1 MHKAAAIIQ
10 ANFRRHKQ
18 QTDYKRRCWA
28 VTVIQQRFRAQKCK
42 ELQEK
47 RYQDVRR
54 AVIVLQAAYRGIK
67 SRRMIGKRREAAS
80 VIQSAFRVH
89 RERQRYLKLKSSAL
103 TIQRKYRATSEA
115 KVMKNRYSLMRKA
128 VVTLQR
134 CCRAWKEKRQ
144 VLEAARAEQRLHF
157 TAAVFHH
164 LKIKSAR
171 PERSSLRVREGNK

>member
-1 MHKAAAIIQ
+1 METPSCYGSCLFSFFSTSPRRDREHFLDVRRSAVVLQAAFRGHHARTQIAKMHKAAAIIQ

-67 SRRMIGKRREAAS
+67 SRRMIGKRRETS
-80 VIQSAFRVH
+80 CWTRS
-89 RERQRYLKLKSSAL
+89 LKLG
-103 TIQRKYRATSEA
+103 QHNPPVRNHRKRHLRSQD
-115 KVMKNRYSLMRKA
+115 N
-128 VVTLQR
+128 
-134 CCRAWKEKRQ
+134 WKGQ
-144 VLEAARAEQRLHF
+144 S
-157 TAAVFHH
+157 TPMD
-164 LKIKSAR
+164 
-171 PERSSLRVREGNK
+171 PERGPTSRHTGDLF